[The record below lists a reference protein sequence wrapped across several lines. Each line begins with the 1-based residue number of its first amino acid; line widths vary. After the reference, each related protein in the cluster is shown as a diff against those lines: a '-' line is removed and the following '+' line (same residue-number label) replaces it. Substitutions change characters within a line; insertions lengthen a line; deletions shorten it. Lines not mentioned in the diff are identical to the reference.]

1 MCLKNGG
8 AMKATQVIS
17 GRPILKSSEKWTVYN
32 IKKKTNGNTGEERV
46 SHVKIKIILC
56 PW

>member
-17 GRPILKSSEKWTVYN
+17 GRPILKSFENMNSV
-32 IKKKTNGNTGEERV
+32 
-46 SHVKIKIILC
+46 
-56 PW
+56 

>member
-1 MCLKNGG
+1 MCLKNG

-32 IKKKTNGNTGEERV
+32 IKKKN
-46 SHVKIKIILC
+46 
-56 PW
+56 